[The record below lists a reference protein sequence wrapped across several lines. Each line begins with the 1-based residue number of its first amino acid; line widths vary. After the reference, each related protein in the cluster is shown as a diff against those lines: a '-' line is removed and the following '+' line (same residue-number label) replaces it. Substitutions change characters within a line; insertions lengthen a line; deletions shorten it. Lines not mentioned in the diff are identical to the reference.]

1 MRLLS
6 AVLLSLALV
15 SSSFAAEP
23 QAGPKLR
30 LNLQVLVPV
39 DAEGQAGTPRIA
51 DELPEEAQAAVL
63 ERLAALRFE
72 PATRDGVPVPSELS
86 LSVPFT
92 AQNIDGKVQ
101 YTVGD
106 ATAAPIIRQ
115 VPRYPEQA
123 IRDGAGAALIVRVEL
138 AAEPGPDRVKA
149 EVVASEFAPRRAS
162 RYKRQFE
169 QAALESLSAC
179 CRLVETIDGQPLG
192 RVDYVTIS
200 YSTTFSRERVDAEA
214 LKASHAGEVVDLP
227 AGLRR
232 ATVVDAPAAAEAPA
246 G

>member
-1 MRLLS
+1 MRLFC
-6 AVLLSLALV
+6 AVLLSLSMV
-15 SSSFAAEP
+15 SATFAAEP
-23 QAGPKLR
+23 KVGPKLR

-39 DAEGQAGTPRIA
+39 DAEGQAGTPRIGE
-51 DELPEEAQAAVL
+51 ELPEEAQALVI
-63 ERLAALRFE
+63 ERVGALRYE
-72 PATRDGVPVPSELS
+72 PATRDGAPVPSELS

-92 AQNIDGKVQ
+92 AQNIDGTVH
-101 YTVGD
+101 YTVGE
-106 ATAAPIIRQ
+106 ATAAPIIKQ
-115 VPRYPEQA
+115 IPNYPVEA
-123 IRDGAGAALIVRVEL
+123 IRDGAAAALVVRVEV

-149 EVVASEFAPRRAS
+149 EVVASEFASRRAS

-169 QAALESLSAC
+169 QAAIQSLSAC

-192 RVDYVTIS
+192 RVEYVAIS
-200 YSTTFSRERVDAEA
+200 YSTTFNRERVDAEA

-232 ATVVDAPAAAEAPA
+232 AKVVESPDAPKAPA

>member
-6 AVLLSLALV
+6 AVLLCLSLV
-15 SSSFAAEP
+15 SASFAAEP

-39 DAEGQAGTPRIA
+39 DAEGQAGAPQIG
-51 DELPEEAQAAVL
+51 DQLPEEAQALVL
-63 ERLAALRFE
+63 ERVAALRFE
-72 PATRDGVPVPSELS
+72 PATRDGAPVSSELS

-101 YTVGD
+101 YTVGE
-106 ATAAPIIRQ
+106 ATAAPIIKQ
-115 VPRYPEQA
+115 FPNYPIEA
-123 IRDGAGAALIVRVEL
+123 IRDGAAAALIVRVEV
-138 AAEPGPDRVKA
+138 AAAPGPDRVKA
-149 EVVASEFAPRRAS
+149 EVVASEYASRRAS

-192 RVDYVTIS
+192 RVDYVAIS
-200 YSTTFSRERVDAEA
+200 YATTFSRERVDAEA

-232 ATVVDAPAAAEAPA
+232 ARVVEAPDAP
-246 G
+246 